1 MLNVLYLIQ
10 RLFNI
15 YELLIV
21 VWCLMSWLPMR
32 SGGLLDDV
40 RGAIGVLVEPYL
52 NLFRRIIPPFGGIDF
67 SPIVAIFALGIIER
81 VVFSLLL

>member
-40 RGAIGVLVEPYL
+40 RGAIGMLVEPYL
-52 NLFRRIIPPFGGIDF
+52 NLFRRIIPPLGGIDF

>member
-40 RGAIGVLVEPYL
+40 RGAIGMLVEPYL
-52 NLFRRIIPPFGGIDF
+52 NLFRRIIPPLGGIDF

-81 VVFSLLL
+81 VDFSLLL

>member
-1 MLNVLYLIQ
+1 MFSLALLVQ

-21 VWCLMSWLPMR
+21 VWVLLSWVSLTG
-32 SGGLLDDV
+32 SSFVNDL
-40 RGAIGVLVEPYL
+40 RGALGMLVEPYL
-52 NLFRRIIPPFGGIDF
+52 GLFRRLIPPFGGIDF

-81 VVFSLLL
+81 VVLSLIL